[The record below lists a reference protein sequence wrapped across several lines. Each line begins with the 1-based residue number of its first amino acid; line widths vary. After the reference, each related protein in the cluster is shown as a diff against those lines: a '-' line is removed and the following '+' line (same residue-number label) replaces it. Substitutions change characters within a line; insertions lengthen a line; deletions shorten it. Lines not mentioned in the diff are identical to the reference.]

1 VTRPGLAKTRGLPL
15 VLARPA
21 VLVRGTDARWR
32 ALFARADIVTEGS
45 VRAEARGRAWY
56 GSTSLILRVDPEEAP
71 FVAALAELDLHVR
84 LRALRTAHREACL
97 RAPARLGR
105 FVCEIRFVTDG
116 RGVRIDVDVQAPLI
130 ERRAGS
136 RSSP

>member
-1 VTRPGLAKTRGLPL
+1 
-15 VLARPA
+15 
-21 VLVRGTDARWR
+21 VLVRGSDARWR

-45 VRAEARGRAWY
+45 VRAEVRGRAWY
-56 GSTSLILRVDPEEAP
+56 GSTSLILPVEAEEAP

-97 RAPARLGR
+97 RAPARLGP
-105 FVCEIRFVTDG
+105 FACEIRFVRGG

-130 ERRAGS
+130 EKRA
-136 RSSP
+136 SSKAEP